1 MSRSLLYSEQNL
13 KSLLEHSLLKVF
25 IIVINIELDGSL
37 KTLPYF
43 FFFHSGDRT
52 RGNQCPLH
60 LTNPLFYVT
69 FKNAGW
75 QFKSLSNEVDFSDI
89 PDTFTV
95 SRYKTQELRLS

>member
-1 MSRSLLYSEQNL
+1 MSQSLLYLGQNL

-37 KTLPYF
+37 KHDLIYI
-43 FFFHSGDRT
+43 FFHSGDRT

-75 QFKSLSNEVDFSDI
+75 QFKRLSNEVDFSDP

-95 SRYKTQELRLS
+95 SRYKTQELRLL